1 MSNVFGD
8 LRYALRIFRN
18 SPGFT
23 AVAVLSLALGIGAN
37 TAIFTL
43 LDAVVLKML
52 PVKDPQE
59 LVVFG
64 QGMGRG
70 INGEDDPVSRSNV
83 LYSYPLYKDLRDG
96 NAIFQDLAAIDSMDH
111 TVYMR
116 DSTAQP
122 DAQPEAAN
130 ARVVSGNYFEVLGI
144 QPLLGRLIQPSDDV
158 TAGAHPVVVLTHGY
172 WQRRFASDPS
182 IVGRSL
188 LLNGQAYSVIG
199 VAPKGFRGETV
210 GRDADIFAPLAM
222 QQEISRFQPML
233 DNREMSFLLLLGR
246 LKPGV
251 TVEQASAATTLE
263 FQQALRAE
271 AGGELSPDRE
281 RRLAQRRVEIVPAQ
295 QALSSLR
302 RDYEQP
308 LFLLMGVVGLVLLIA
323 CANVANLLL
332 ARAAGRR
339 KEVGVRLALG
349 ASRGRLVRQLLT
361 ESLLLAG
368 AGGLAGL
375 LIAPWATQLLV
386 RMVYASAEAIPLN
399 LDPDA
404 RVLGF
409 TLAVSMLTGLLF
421 GLAPAL
427 RATRLDLAPTLK
439 VQSRGT
445 VGETS
450 RFTLSKGLV
459 VTQVALSLLLL
470 VGAGLFVGSL
480 RNLRS
485 LNLGFRPEKL
495 LLVAIDPRGAGY
507 SEEKPERLTELY
519 RKIRERM
526 QAIPGVESASVSF
539 MPLLSGARRSS
550 SAQVEGY
557 TPGKDEP
564 NNVRQMHVTPG
575 YFETV
580 GMTLAEGRV
589 FDERDR
595 TGGAPVAIVNQKFA
609 QRYFAG
615 RSALGGHIGF
625 DGKTTKIEIV
635 GVARDAKYNE
645 MREEE
650 PEMVFMPVYQE
661 PQMLQSVEVR
671 TRGDTAALSGE
682 VKQALAEVD
691 RNLPVRS
698 VITMDVQVDRALQQ
712 ERLMTNLTTFF
723 GLLALLLASIGLFGV
738 MSYAVSR
745 RTSEIGIR
753 MALGAEQRS
762 VLWMVLRES
771 LLLVVIGAAAGLV
784 AAYASTRLLAN
795 LLYETSPTDP
805 VAFAVAAAVLLG
817 VAALAA
823 YIPARRAARVNPM
836 VALRYE

>member
-1 MSNVFGD
+1 MSYLFGD
-8 LRYALRIFRN
+8 LRYALRMFRN
-18 SPGFT
+18 NPGFT

-59 LVVFG
+59 LAVFG

-70 INGEDDPVSRSNV
+70 INGEDDPVNRSTV

-96 NAIFQDLAAIDSMDH
+96 NAIFQSLAAIDSMDH

-116 DSTAQP
+116 DSAARP

-130 ARVVSGNYFEVLGI
+130 ARVVSGNYFDVLGI
-144 QPLLGRLIQPSDDV
+144 QPLLGRLIHPPDDV

-188 LLNGQAYSVIG
+188 LLNGQAYSVLG

-210 GRDADIFAPLAM
+210 GQDADIFAPLAM
-222 QQEISRFQPML
+222 QQEISRFGPML
-233 DNREMSFLLLLGR
+233 NDRKVSFLLLLGR

-251 TVEQASAATTLE
+251 TVKQASAAMTLE

-281 RRLAQRRVEIVPAQ
+281 RRLAQRHVEIVPAQ

-302 RDYEQP
+302 RNYEQP

-375 LIAPWATQLLV
+375 LIAPWATQFLV
-386 RMVYASAEAIPLN
+386 RMVYASAETIPLN

-409 TLAVSMLTGLLF
+409 TLAISVLTGLLF

-445 VGETS
+445 IGETS

-495 LLVAIDPRGAGY
+495 LLVGIDPRGAGY

-519 RKIRERM
+519 RKIRDRM

-564 NNVRQMHVTPG
+564 SNVRQMHVTPG

-589 FDERDR
+589 FDEHDR

-609 QRYFAG
+609 ERYFAG

-625 DGKTTKIEIV
+625 DGKTTNIEIV
-635 GVARDAKYNE
+635 GVARDAKYND

-650 PEMVFMPVYQE
+650 PELAFLPVYQE
-661 PQMLQSVEVR
+661 PQMLQSLEIR
-671 TRGDTAALSGE
+671 TRGDTTALTGE

-698 VITMDVQVDRALQQ
+698 VITMDAQVDRALQQ

-784 AAYASTRLLAN
+784 AAFASTRLLAN
-795 LLYETSPTDP
+795 LLYDTSPTDP
-805 VAFAVAAAVLLG
+805 LAFTLAAAVLLG

-823 YIPARRAARVNPM
+823 YLPARRAARVNPM

>member
-1 MSNVFGD
+1 MTNVFGD

-18 SPGFT
+18 NPGFT

-52 PVKDPQE
+52 PVQDPQE

-64 QGMGRG
+64 RGMGRG
-70 INGEDDPVSRSNV
+70 INGEDDPVNRSDQ
-83 LYSYPLYKDLRDG
+83 LYSYPLYKDLRDS
-96 NAIFQDLAAIDSMDH
+96 NDVFQGLAAIDSIDH
-111 TVYMR
+111 TVYVR
-116 DSTAQP
+116 DSATRP
-122 DAQPEAAN
+122 DALPEAAE
-130 ARVVSGNYFEVLGI
+130 ARVVSGNYFELLGI
-144 QPLLGRLIQPSDDV
+144 QPVAGRLIGPADDV
-158 TAGAHPVVVLTHGY
+158 TAGAHAVVVLSHGY
-172 WQRRFASDPS
+172 WQRRFASDPE
-182 IVGRSL
+182 IVGKSL
-188 LLNGQAYSVIG
+188 LINGQAYSVIG
-199 VAPKGFRGETV
+199 VAPKGFRGETL
-210 GRDADIFAPLAM
+210 GRNPDLFAPLAM
-222 QQEISRFQPML
+222 QQEISRFPPML
-233 DNREMSFLLLLGR
+233 ANREMSFLLLLGR

-251 TVEQASAATTLE
+251 TPEQASAAVTVR

-271 AGGELSPDRE
+271 AGGELSPERE
-281 RRLAQRRVEIVPAQ
+281 RRLSQRRIEITPAQ
-295 QALSSLR
+295 QALSTLR
-302 RDYEQP
+302 RRFEEP

-332 ARAAGRR
+332 ARATARS

-349 ASRGRLVRQLLT
+349 AGRPRLVRQLLT

-368 AGGLAGL
+368 FGGLCGMM
-375 LIAPWATQLLV
+375 IAPWATHFLV
-386 RMVYASAEAIPLN
+386 RMVYSTAETIPLDI
-399 LDPDA
+399 DPDA

-409 TLAVSMLTGLLF
+409 TLAVSVLTGLLF
-421 GLAPAL
+421 GLTPAL

-439 VQSRGT
+439 VNSRGT
-445 VGETS
+445 VGESS

-459 VTQVALSLLLL
+459 VTQVALSLVLL

-485 LNLGFRPEKL
+485 LNLGFRPDRL

-507 SEEKPERLTELY
+507 SQEKPEQLSGLY
-519 RKIRERM
+519 RKILDRVR
-526 QAIPGVESASVSF
+526 AVPGVESASLSF
-539 MPLLSGARRSS
+539 MPLLSGARRVESVR
-550 SAQVEGY
+550 VEGY
-557 TPGKDEP
+557 EFGKEEP
-564 NNVRQMHVTPG
+564 NGVRQIRVTPG

-580 GMTLAEGRV
+580 GMTLAEGRG

-595 TGGAPVAIVNQKFA
+595 AGSPQVAVVNQKFA
-609 QRYFAG
+609 QRFFAG
-615 RSALGGHIGF
+615 RTAVGGHVSF
-625 DGKTTKIEIV
+625 DGQNPSIEIV
-635 GVARDAKYNE
+635 GVAGDAKYND

-650 PEMVFMPVYQE
+650 PEMVFLPVYQVPE
-661 PQMLQSVEVR
+661 HLQSLEIR
-671 TRGDTAALSGE
+671 TRGDTEALSGQ
-682 VKQALAEVD
+682 VKQVLAEVD

-698 VITMDVQVDRALQQ
+698 VMTMNAQVDRALQQ
-712 ERLMTNLTTFF
+712 ERLMTNLTSFF

-745 RTSEIGIR
+745 RTGEIGIR
-753 MALGAEQRS
+753 MALGAERGS

-771 LLLVVIGAAAGLV
+771 LWLVVIGAAAGL
-784 AAYASTRLLAN
+784 AAAFASTRLLAN

-805 VAFAVAAAVLLG
+805 AAFGAAAAVLLA

-823 YIPARRAARVNPM
+823 YIPARRAARVDPM